1 MDKLIPVEYKNQRI
15 LTSQQLSEVYGVEPV
30 RIRQAFNRNE
40 NRFIEG
46 KHYFKLEGEELK
58 QFKTEY
64 LNDTSL
70 KTSSLMLWTDRGAAR
85 HAKILDTDE
94 AWEVY
99 ETLEENYFNP
109 KDKTLKLSPIDQ
121 LRLQYQV
128 IEQHEEKLNQVES
141 KVTILE
147 NNMTID
153 YSQQLE
159 LNELAKKKVVAILGG
174 KDAPAYKELNK
185 KAFSQIW
192 KDYKRIVQVNS
203 YRNTAIKDLNFGRKV
218 IIDWNPSR
226 ELELMIKGCNSQLR
240 M

>member
-1 MDKLIPVEYKNQRI
+1 MGNLIPVEYKNQRI
-15 LTSQQLSEVYGVEPV
+15 MTTKVLAEQYGTEENN
-30 RIRQAFNRNE
+30 IKNNFNN
-40 NRFIEG
+40 NKSRFVEG
-46 KHYFKLEGEELK
+46 KHYFKLQGQDLK
-58 QFKTEY
+58 EFKR
-64 LNDTSL
+64 LVNDIDEAIKFAPVL
-70 KTSSLMLWTDRGAAR
+70 YLWTERGASR

-94 AWEVY
+94 AWNVY
-99 ETLEENYFNP
+99 EKLEKSYFSP
-109 KDKTLKLSPIDQ
+109 KQKQLSAMDQ
-121 LRLQYQV
+121 LKLQYQV
-128 IEQHEEKLNQVES
+128 LEQHEEKLSEVEN
-141 KVTILE
+141 KVEKLE

-159 LNELAKKKVVAILGG
+159 LNELAKKKVIAILGG

-203 YRNTAIKDLNFGRKV
+203 YRNTSIKDLGFGRRV
-218 IIDWNPSR
+218 ILDWKPSR

>member
-1 MDKLIPVEYKNQRI
+1 MSKLIPVEYKNKRI
-15 LTSQQLSEVYGVEPV
+15 MTTKVLAEQFGSNEQNISRNFTRNSE
-30 RIRQAFNRNE
+30 
-40 NRFIEG
+40 RFIEG
-46 KHYFKLEGEELK
+46 KHYFKLEGQELK
-58 QFKTEY
+58 EFKGY
-64 LNDTSL
+64 VLNDESL
-70 KTSSLMLWTDRGAAR
+70 KFVSILYLWTDRGAAR

-94 AWEVY
+94 AWDIY
-99 ETLEENYFNP
+99 EKLEENYFNP
-109 KDKTLKLSPIDQ
+109 KPKQLSPMEQ
-121 LRLQYQV
+121 LKLQYQV
-128 IEQHEEKLNQVES
+128 LGEHEEKLNKVEN
-141 KVTILE
+141 KVENLE

-159 LNELAKKKVVAILGG
+159 LNELAKRKVIAILGG

-203 YRNTAIKDLNFGRKV
+203 YRNTSIKDLGFGRKV
-218 IIDWNPSR
+218 ILDWRPSR